1 MIYLF
6 LNFRRRYFHDPQQLM
21 EIFSV
26 LEEQNLF
33 LIQNSQETE
42 LTLEEL
48 RHKKRQTEEDMNA
61 RTEQLQA
68 QIAELDSQI
77 NSEKALAI
85 SLQARRQADIKESA
99 QAALANTQNGQ
110 IGDKEKEELI
120 RRLEIKVKEVYE
132 ACGLG
137 DNNTRVETLVM
148 LSQLESLL
156 ENLLTAI
163 ERMPVEYVKT
173 QEKDKE
179 KLRREK
185 KRIEQQELQEKQQE
199 ERNRRAIERSLQ
211 APKKRTGKPVM
222 WRSRLVR
229 REVKT
234 KTDEEENQG
243 NDDEVK
249 HLS

>member
-1 MIYLF
+1 
-6 LNFRRRYFHDPQQLM
+6 M

-48 RHKKRQTEEDMNA
+48 RHKKLQTELEMNT
-61 RTEQLQA
+61 RTEQLHTQIDELNS
-68 QIAELDSQI
+68 QIANE
-77 NSEKALAI
+77 NALAN
-85 SLQARRQADIKESA
+85 SLQARRKVESKDVTSA
-99 QAALANTQNGQ
+99 PIQTNVSNE
-110 IGDKEKEELI
+110 KEKEELI
-120 RRLEIKVKEVYE
+120 RKLEIKVKEVYE

-137 DNNTRVETLVM
+137 DNSARVDTLIM

-156 ENLLTAI
+156 ESLLASI
-163 ERMPVEYVKT
+163 EKMPIEWVKL
-173 QEKDKE
+173 QEKEKE

-185 KRIEQQELQEKQQE
+185 KRIEQQLLLEQQQE

-211 APKKRTGKPVM
+211 APRKRQGKPVM
-222 WRSRLVR
+222 WRSRLIK
-229 REVKT
+229 REVNASNNEDDDK
-234 KTDEEENQG
+234 D

-249 HLS
+249 HLT

>member
-1 MIYLF
+1 M
-6 LNFRRRYFHDPQQLM
+6 
-21 EIFSV
+21 

-48 RHKKRQTEEDMNA
+48 RHKKRQTEQDMNA

-77 NSEKALAI
+77 DIEKALAT
-85 SLQARRQADIKESA
+85 SLQARRQADVKERA
-99 QAALANTQNGQ
+99 TAAAAVAQNGQ
-110 IGDKEKEELI
+110 VGDKEKEELI
-120 RRLEIKVKEVYE
+120 RKLEVKVKEVYE

-156 ENLLTAI
+156 ESLLTTI
-163 ERMPVEYVKT
+163 ERMPVEYVKA

-185 KRIEQQELQEKQQE
+185 KRIEQQELQERQQE

-222 WRSRLVR
+222 WRSRLIR
-229 REVKT
+229 REVKA